1 MTNIRKALDQPIYKH
16 ILEMAKIAG
25 KLGKKENTRVYVV
38 GGVVRDLI
46 LGREIQDL
54 DLMVEGDGIL
64 FARKLATTVGIK
76 KIVPFEKF
84 GTALIPN
91 KLFQIEVAS
100 SRMEQYDSKSR
111 KPSEVKYA
119 NLKEDLKRSRRCR

>member
-111 KPSEVKYA
+111 KPSEVK
-119 NLKEDLKRSRRCR
+119 